1 MVRHYELSPPAYQ
14 LLRALLAGQSVGEAI
29 ERAAEAAGHYLDGFG
44 GKLRT
49 WFHDWAAEGFFR
61 AVERAD

>member
-1 MVRHYELSPPAYQ
+1 
-14 LLRALLAGQSVGEAI
+14 VGEVI
-29 ERAAEAAGHYLDGFG
+29 ERAAEAAGGELDGFG

-49 WFHDWAAEGFFR
+49 WFHDWAAEGFVS